1 MLSYFVTERS
11 QEIGVRLALGA
22 RPADVVRMVVAKA
35 VALAAA
41 GTAMGLLAA
50 VPLSRSMQALLF
62 EIPPFDLV
70 TFAAVALALVA
81 AAVASYWPAR
91 RATRVDPVAALRME

>member
-1 MLSYFVTERS
+1 
-11 QEIGVRLALGA
+11 
-22 RPADVVRMVVAKA
+22 
-35 VALAAA
+35 
-41 GTAMGLLAA
+41 
-50 VPLSRSMQALLF
+50 MQALLF

-81 AAVASYWPAR
+81 AAAVASYWPAR